1 MDSGPGFILTEVEAL
16 VDGRESPSRCL
27 VLPIVI
33 VRTVLHCSAVREG
46 DELCSRGNKGS
57 DRSHSQLC
65 DLRKKGFATLNLLC
79 LLVTVTHSTYH
90 RECLCLVPY
99 VFSK

>member
-46 DELCSRGNKGS
+46 DELSSRGNKG
-57 DRSHSQLC
+57 
-65 DLRKKGFATLNLLC
+65 
-79 LLVTVTHSTYH
+79 V
-90 RECLCLVPY
+90 
-99 VFSK
+99 